1 MGKNGIGEVRQTGLS
16 VTREAVS
23 VRCNQKAEKT
33 WNLSFIK
40 KSPCVRDGGPPSE
53 DCASIF
59 SMQGDSKC
67 LVEPAS
73 FERRWFPSASSNR
86 RAQRVPGGYGRWAPA
101 PANCF
106 SNQWEELKAL
116 CLTLRVGVEES
127 TCFGFIIGSSS
138 FTCCGRSSNA
148 ALSKTGRDSQI
159 KSCSAMQPPT
169 ADPNVCR
176 ATATTSLASTVFGA
190 TTIIGPRWEEAPPQ
204 IRLVRTSFGDGQ
216 FWPKPLVRRLG
227 SMGSTRSP
235 LSSVAICLAVAAST
249 SNPSQSRDCASREG
263 LGSVTHG
270 DEGEGEWR
278 TAVL

>member
-1 MGKNGIGEVRQTGLS
+1 MDPSRTKLEIAIEPDLYIQKGVRVNPHALQDETLQRQPQETNDTVHRAQWNLCGQAESCSAKGTKRRNNMGKNGIGEVRQTGLS

-73 FERRWFPSASSNR
+73 FERRWFPSPSSNR

-148 ALSKTGRDSQI
+148 ALSKTGRSPEY
-159 KSCSAMQPPT
+159 SPT
-169 ADPNVCR
+169 R
-176 ATATTSLASTVFGA
+176 HLF
-190 TTIIGPRWEEAPPQ
+190 
-204 IRLVRTSFGDGQ
+204 F
-216 FWPKPLVRRLG
+216 F
-227 SMGSTRSP
+227 
-235 LSSVAICLAVAAST
+235 
-249 SNPSQSRDCASREG
+249 
-263 LGSVTHG
+263 
-270 DEGEGEWR
+270 
-278 TAVL
+278 

>member
-1 MGKNGIGEVRQTGLS
+1 
-16 VTREAVS
+16 
-23 VRCNQKAEKT
+23 
-33 WNLSFIK
+33 
-40 KSPCVRDGGPPSE
+40 
-53 DCASIF
+53 
-59 SMQGDSKC
+59 MQGDSKC

-86 RAQRVPGGYGRWAPA
+86 RAQRLPGGYGRWAPA

-127 TCFGFIIGSSS
+127 TYFGFIIGSSS

-227 SMGSTRSP
+227 NMGSTRSP

-263 LGSVTHG
+263 LGSVTQRSANDLMTSWMTNG
-270 DEGEGEWR
+270 GRRGTIFPIIFTYLGPR
-278 TAVL
+278 PFPKRIPGKK